1 MKSLVDISCMSKDHF
16 IRIFKREMYMTPINY
31 VMKKKIERAQLKLI
45 TENTEVKEIAYQ
57 LGFENQGYF
66 NRVFKRFTGLTP
78 LAYRRS
84 Y

>member
-1 MKSLVDISCMSKDHF
+1 
-16 IRIFKREMYMTPINY
+16 MYMTPINY